1 MILLPAAGKR
11 MAPRLCLSCCNS
23 SGQTFNCA
31 NPSKIIQF
39 ALFFG
44 LSCCKTNDPH
54 FQLLPTL
61 FFCLWPMRAPLWQT
75 DLRGKCFLSLKN
87 TTFFNFR
94 RTDFSKAPLRGFK
107 STPFTCLRPFS
118 VPCVSAR
125 EWRWLCRLVKTVCLR
140 LTIPSLI
147 IGLPTIE
154 LTRIQFDF
162 INFNRILAP
171 AQGKHCSGPIFHGT
185 LRVLASNHSLSSR
198 FPAGPI
204 WDISNSAWASIR
216 SRT

>member
-1 MILLPAAGKR
+1 MRISPAAQNPWFLIKKMMILLPAAGKR
-11 MAPRLCLSCCNS
+11 WARRMAFCLLRFFCL
-23 SGQTFNCA
+23 TPYCA

-54 FQLLPTL
+54 FQLLPPL

-107 STPFTCLRPFS
+107 STPFTCLRPF
-118 VPCVSAR
+118 
-125 EWRWLCRLVKTVCLR
+125 
-140 LTIPSLI
+140 
-147 IGLPTIE
+147 
-154 LTRIQFDF
+154 F
-162 INFNRILAP
+162 AP
-171 AQGKHCSGPIFHGT
+171 
-185 LRVLASNHSLSSR
+185 
-198 FPAGPI
+198 
-204 WDISNSAWASIR
+204 WASTR
-216 SRT
+216 QLSRMR